1 MVLLVKSFN
10 LEPFI
15 EYLKIDFIDLVA
27 FYKTFYW
34 WSFRFVNKNLP
45 LGQIN
50 VKIVFFFN
58 IPTRMLY
65 IYTEVLCT

>member
-50 VKIVFFFN
+50 VKIVFFFF
-58 IPTRMLY
+58 
-65 IYTEVLCT
+65 